1 MMLSMFTGLTP
12 ITAGGD
18 FHPAPKQIAVY
29 SKIVGEMPIYRHFLK
44 HSNISGNRL
53 F

>member
-1 MMLSMFTGLTP
+1 MTT

-29 SKIVGEMPIYRHFLK
+29 SKIIGEMPIYRHFLK
-44 HSNISGNRL
+44 QSNIIGRKS